1 MNNTKPKEKPGFRA
15 RTVFNKAYPVNTMF
29 PGNGSSRTA
38 AATRDLEVPN
48 SFGTQTN
55 SGAER
60 HRMKGSGNAGS
71 VDNGKSGKKNR
82 TQSVISLEEGPA
94 AGSVVVDYG
103 GVNGFKLQL

>member
-15 RTVFNKAYPVNTMF
+15 RTVFNKAYPVLT
-29 PGNGSSRTA
+29 T
-38 AATRDLEVPN
+38 
-48 SFGTQTN
+48 
-55 SGAER
+55 
-60 HRMKGSGNAGS
+60 GNAGS
-71 VDNGKSGKKNR
+71 IDNGKSGKKNR